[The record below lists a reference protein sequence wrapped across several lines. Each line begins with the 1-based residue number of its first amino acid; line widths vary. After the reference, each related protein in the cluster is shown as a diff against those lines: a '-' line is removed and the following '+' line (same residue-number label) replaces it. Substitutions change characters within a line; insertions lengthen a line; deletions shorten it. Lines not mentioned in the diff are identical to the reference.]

1 MVEETKFKT
10 EGKFKIDDYIIFEL
24 TRENKDGGGL
34 ALGCVKELKPVLVNK
49 GNQEVEALS
58 VDIFVQS
65 MKIRCCVAYGCQE
78 NSLLDKKNA
87 FWNHLDAEVAT
98 AWNGGSGFILHFDG
112 NLWAGPKI
120 IPGDPRQQNKNGK
133 MFEEFLSRNSHL
145 TVVNSLPLCD
155 GLITR
160 SRKKGEIEERSI
172 LDFFVV
178 CSRVLPFITK
188 MVIDEKKEHILTNYK
203 EAKRGGKATDSDHF
217 TQIMDVNLQ
226 IIPLKPKRKE
236 IFNFKNKESQEMFK
250 EITTNTQQFSEC
262 FNNDLPILKQVENWR
277 NVLKSHCQIAFKK
290 IRIDKKKPI
299 KINPKIVNLVDQRN
313 KLRKKYK
320 NVEES
325 KEIQK
330 IEKEIS
336 CLEADENSELIMKN
350 FKRFSEN
357 PENVN
362 LQEVWKVLK
371 TIGPK
376 YTSPIPIAK
385 RNFKGKLESNP
396 AEIKK
401 LLAQEYKQRLRS
413 RPIRPDL
420 GDLKE
425 RRKEIFEMHLKLAEG
440 IKSTPWK
447 MSDLDKALSDL
458 KNNKARDPAGYIN
471 EIFKEGIIGLD
482 LKKSLLDMFNLLKVK
497 RIIPEFMRHPNITT
511 VPKRGSLTELVNER
525 GIFRVDIIRYILM
538 RIIYNEKYP
547 EIDMNMSDSQ
557 MGGRKGKGCRNN
569 LFIINGIIHD
579 VLSSKKNKPVVL
591 QIYDYAQMFD
601 SINLQQAISDV
612 YETGLQDENLSL
624 IYKANK
630 EIFMAV
636 NTPDGLSERQ
646 VLNNIVLQGDT
657 FGSILASVQV
667 DTIGQECL
675 QSGYGY
681 NYKDILPVGML
692 GLVDDIIGITEV
704 GYKAQMMNVFMNIK
718 TAEKGL
724 QFGEKKCKSML
735 VGKDLK
741 NVLNSKL
748 SVDKWT
754 VEHETLATGETKLVE
769 TYSGLTEIEKCE
781 QQKYLGFILS
791 NKGDNMTN
799 IQAIKNKSIGVTK
812 KIFNKLNSLKLQ
824 NYYFE
829 CSLIFLNV
837 MLRSSILYASET
849 YYNLKEQE
857 LRQLERIEESF
868 MRQVLKTK
876 RGCPIKQ
883 MYLELGQA
891 PARFDIFK
899 LRGFFLK
906 YILDQDEQSS
916 VRRVFELQLQY
927 PTKNDWASDCLTNLK
942 AMDIDMTLEEITLMP
957 ENTFKNIVRQKSKES
972 ALRYLMKGRGRKG
985 KEIEY
990 TKIEMAEYLQP
1001 MNKELTI
1008 ENRRKIFEIRNMMVD
1023 IPSNFSSSEE
1033 NVKKCACKEIENME
1047 HIFYC
1052 KMLNQNNPEETYEQ
1066 IFHGKL
1072 DQQIAV
1078 FQRFEE
1084 NFENRKKIHEK

>member
-350 FKRFSEN
+350 FKE
-357 PENVN
+357 
-362 LQEVWKVLK
+362 K
-371 TIGPK
+371 I
-376 YTSPIPIAK
+376 
-385 RNFKGKLESNP
+385 
-396 AEIKK
+396 IK
-401 LLAQEYKQRLRS
+401 
-413 RPIRPDL
+413 IRWL
-420 GDLKE
+420 
-425 RRKEIFEMHLKLAEG
+425 
-440 IKSTPWK
+440 
-447 MSDLDKALSDL
+447 
-458 KNNKARDPAGYIN
+458 
-471 EIFKEGIIGLD
+471 
-482 LKKSLLDMFNLLKVK
+482 
-497 RIIPEFMRHPNITT
+497 
-511 VPKRGSLTELVNER
+511 
-525 GIFRVDIIRYILM
+525 
-538 RIIYNEKYP
+538 
-547 EIDMNMSDSQ
+547 
-557 MGGRKGKGCRNN
+557 
-569 LFIINGIIHD
+569 
-579 VLSSKKNKPVVL
+579 
-591 QIYDYAQMFD
+591 
-601 SINLQQAISDV
+601 
-612 YETGLQDENLSL
+612 
-624 IYKANK
+624 
-630 EIFMAV
+630 
-636 NTPDGLSERQ
+636 
-646 VLNNIVLQGDT
+646 
-657 FGSILASVQV
+657 
-667 DTIGQECL
+667 
-675 QSGYGY
+675 
-681 NYKDILPVGML
+681 
-692 GLVDDIIGITEV
+692 
-704 GYKAQMMNVFMNIK
+704 
-718 TAEKGL
+718 
-724 QFGEKKCKSML
+724 
-735 VGKDLK
+735 
-741 NVLNSKL
+741 
-748 SVDKWT
+748 
-754 VEHETLATGETKLVE
+754 
-769 TYSGLTEIEKCE
+769 
-781 QQKYLGFILS
+781 
-791 NKGDNMTN
+791 
-799 IQAIKNKSIGVTK
+799 
-812 KIFNKLNSLKLQ
+812 
-824 NYYFE
+824 
-829 CSLIFLNV
+829 
-837 MLRSSILYASET
+837 
-849 YYNLKEQE
+849 
-857 LRQLERIEESF
+857 
-868 MRQVLKTK
+868 
-876 RGCPIKQ
+876 
-883 MYLELGQA
+883 
-891 PARFDIFK
+891 
-899 LRGFFLK
+899 
-906 YILDQDEQSS
+906 
-916 VRRVFELQLQY
+916 
-927 PTKNDWASDCLTNLK
+927 
-942 AMDIDMTLEEITLMP
+942 
-957 ENTFKNIVRQKSKES
+957 
-972 ALRYLMKGRGRKG
+972 
-985 KEIEY
+985 
-990 TKIEMAEYLQP
+990 
-1001 MNKELTI
+1001 
-1008 ENRRKIFEIRNMMVD
+1008 
-1023 IPSNFSSSEE
+1023 
-1033 NVKKCACKEIENME
+1033 
-1047 HIFYC
+1047 
-1052 KMLNQNNPEETYEQ
+1052 
-1066 IFHGKL
+1066 
-1072 DQQIAV
+1072 
-1078 FQRFEE
+1078 
-1084 NFENRKKIHEK
+1084 